1 MVQNDDFIRFVEK
14 RTTKNNDNVLY
25 SGNVQFETIIQPVN
39 GNRSILY
46 KFIVND
52 LGISK
57 YYHERRDTNF
67 LQYFV
72 SFLSSRKI

>member
-52 LGISK
+52 LGVSK
-57 YYHERRDTNF
+57 YYHERRDINF